1 MRQINILDN
10 AIQFIDVDGTITT
23 TPLNT
28 VYTYV
33 KDQTVSFILIDH
45 RDNAGYVIMTSL
57 AKDVQI
63 NGKVYTPQE
72 YLDGTATEDFFS
84 SAGIKLVVVDEL
96 PETGKNGIIYL
107 VANEQGS
114 YTEYLWLEDEERFEE
129 LGDLSKID
137 LTNYYTKSEVDTM
150 VDSINDTI
158 EANERI
164 IASALVDLNEN
175 KADKS
180 EIPDLTDY
188 ATKTYVDEAIAEIPQ
203 PDLSAYATVVD
214 VEELEE
220 GSAAALNDLNDRV
233 DTIENDYATETY
245 VDTSIAAIPA
255 PDMSN
260 YYTKSEID
268 NAVENNELAI
278 AAAVNDLNERIGEVD
293 TALAAKQNTLTFDS
307 APTQNSTN
315 PVTTC
320 NNNRFKFLI
329 SLWQYQIN

>member
-84 SAGIKLVVVDEL
+84 SDGIKLVVVDEL

-164 IASALVDLNEN
+164 IASALVDLNES

-203 PDLSAYATVVD
+203 PD
-214 VEELEE
+214 
-220 GSAAALNDLNDRV
+220 
-233 DTIENDYATETY
+233 
-245 VDTSIAAIPA
+245 
-255 PDMSN
+255 MSN
-260 YYTKSEID
+260 YYDKDEID
-268 NAVENNELAI
+268 EGNRVVSTA
-278 AAAVNDLNERIGEVD
+278 LNRLNSALGDID
-293 TALAAKQNTLTFDS
+293 TALATIIGS
-307 APTQNSTN
+307 NS
-315 PVTTC
+315 
-320 NNNRFKFLI
+320 
-329 SLWQYQIN
+329 

>member
-45 RDNAGYVIMTSL
+45 RDNAGYVVMTSL

-107 VANEQGS
+107 VANGQGS

-137 LTNYYTKSEVDTM
+137 LTNYYTKDEVDTM

-180 EIPDLTDY
+180 DIPDLTDY

-203 PDLSAYATVVD
+203 PD
-214 VEELEE
+214 
-220 GSAAALNDLNDRV
+220 
-233 DTIENDYATETY
+233 
-245 VDTSIAAIPA
+245 
-255 PDMSN
+255 MSN
-260 YYTKSEID
+260 YYDKDEID
-268 NAVENNELAI
+268 DGNRVVSTALNRLNNDIVELQS
-278 AAAVNDLNERIGEVD
+278 DLDTNYYTESEVD
-293 TALAAKQNTLTFDS
+293 TALATKQNTLTFDS

-315 PVTTC
+315 PVTSGGLYIVLGDIDTALATIIGS
-320 NNNRFKFLI
+320 N
-329 SLWQYQIN
+329 S

>member
-63 NGKVYTPQE
+63 NGTVYTPQE

-137 LTNYYTKSEVDTM
+137 LTNYYTKDEVDTM

-203 PDLSAYATVVD
+203 PD
-214 VEELEE
+214 
-220 GSAAALNDLNDRV
+220 
-233 DTIENDYATETY
+233 
-245 VDTSIAAIPA
+245 
-255 PDMSN
+255 MSN
-260 YYTKSEID
+260 YYEKDEID
-268 NAVENNELAI
+268 EGNRVVSTALNRLHNE
-278 AAAVNDLNERIGEVD
+278 IGDID
-293 TALAAKQNTLTFDS
+293 TALSQIIGS
-307 APTQNSTN
+307 NS
-315 PVTTC
+315 
-320 NNNRFKFLI
+320 
-329 SLWQYQIN
+329 